1 MANEILLEKRA
12 DHIAILTLNRPN
24 ALNAI
29 DRAMVAALRGA
40 VRDIEADDEIDVVI
54 VTGAGGKAFCVG
66 IDLKERQALSDEEAE
81 AYRLGE
87 VFPMYEELE
96 RRTKPAIAA
105 VDGHCLAGG
114 FELAL
119 SCDMILATERS
130 SFGLPE
136 VKWGLIPSAGGCRK
150 LPKLIGAARAKELI
164 LTASTISAT
173 DAERLGLINR
183 IVPAAT
189 LMEDASSLAR
199 RVLGNVQIAV
209 KAAKRCID
217 HALDMEHS
225 TAFDI
230 EVSTGCYA
238 SKDRKQGI
246 SRFGERK
253 PS

>member
-12 DHIAILTLNRPN
+12 DRIAILTLNRPG

-29 DRAMVAALRGA
+29 NRAMFAGLREA
-40 VRDIEADDEIDVVI
+40 IRDIEADDAIDVVI
-54 VTGAGGKAFCVG
+54 VAGAGGKAFCVG
-66 IDLKERQALSDEEAE
+66 IDLKERQTLGDAEAE

-119 SCDMILATERS
+119 CCDMILATERS

-164 LTASTISAT
+164 LTASTITAA
-173 DAERLGLINR
+173 DAERMGLINR

-189 LMEDASSLAR
+189 LMEDALTLAR

-209 KAAKRCID
+209 KGAKRCID

-230 EVSTGCYA
+230 EVSTACYA